1 MMSLFTCDMH
11 EECRLLADTPVFH
24 TENTRSR
31 LSFYAFRAFAASI
44 VVYGRTDGPRI
55 FMRDACVF
63 LSDGPAFMLEG
74 TGYLTSLIDYVRKV
88 NTGQAFFTDPDHLG
102 GCLLVD
108 WLSNDRRQVT

>member
-1 MMSLFTCDMH
+1 
-11 EECRLLADTPVFH
+11 
-24 TENTRSR
+24 
-31 LSFYAFRAFAASI
+31 
-44 VVYGRTDGPRI
+44 
-55 FMRDACVF
+55 
-63 LSDGPAFMLEG
+63 MLEG